1 MGIARGVGAVI
12 VVLAVMSGFQRGVRG
27 RILGVASHVQITSDN
42 NRLANWPEI
51 AKLAAGQPHVLATAP
66 FVQAQ
71 AMLSA
76 RQAVRGALIRRI
88 LPVEEEKVAD
98 FASPMRP
105 GTLDSLKPGE
115 NGVSLGGV
123 LGRGPA

>member
-76 RQAVRGALIRRI
+76 GQAVRGALIRGI
-88 LPVEEEKVAD
+88 LPAWDEKVAD
-98 FASPMRP
+98 FARHIRP
-105 GTLDSLKPGE
+105 ASLSRRNPRDSSRIPRLC
-115 NGVSLGGV
+115 
-123 LGRGPA
+123 PA